1 MADMFHV
8 VSIRSG
14 KEEVVGKIQHEDGK
28 WKTNGTN
35 PAKSYLS
42 NAKSTSEATGKTIS
56 DVLRSRQFGSYMY
69 ILEVTDEVP
78 A

>member
-1 MADMFHV
+1 MANTFHV
-8 VSIRSG
+8 ISIRSG
-14 KEEVVGKIQHEDGK
+14 KEEVVGKIRHEDGK
-28 WKTNGTN
+28 WKTDGTN

-42 NAKSTSEATGKTIS
+42 SAKSTSDATGKTVIE
-56 DVLRSRQFGSYMY
+56 VLRSRQYGSYMY